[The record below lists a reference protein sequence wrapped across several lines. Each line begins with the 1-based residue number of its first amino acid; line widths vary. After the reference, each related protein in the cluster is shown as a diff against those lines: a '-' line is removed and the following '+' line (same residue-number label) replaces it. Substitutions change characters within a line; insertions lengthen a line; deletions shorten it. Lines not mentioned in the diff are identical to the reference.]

1 MSEELKPCPFC
12 GGKAKLIFRFG
23 IDICCECTEC
33 EARTKIFFVRDTA
46 PDVMDEFEENN
57 SKKKKF
63 SIRMDITMDKEM
75 SYETAERTIMIAL
88 SQAGMVGHCGG
99 IN

>member
-1 MSEELKPCPFC
+1 MKEN
-12 GGKAKLIFRFG
+12 GN
-23 IDICCECTEC
+23 DI
-33 EARTKIFFVRDTA
+33 
-46 PDVMDEFEENN
+46 MDEFAFEENN

-75 SYETAERTIMIAL
+75 SYEAAERTIMNEL
-88 SQAGMVGHCGG
+88 SQAGMIGHCGG

>member
-1 MSEELKPCPFC
+1 MKENVN
-12 GGKAKLIFRFG
+12 
-23 IDICCECTEC
+23 DI
-33 EARTKIFFVRDTA
+33 
-46 PDVMDEFEENN
+46 MDEFEENN

-63 SIRMDITMDKEM
+63 FIRMDITMDKEM

-88 SQAGMVGHCGG
+88 SQAGMIGHCGG